1 VSTVPAPPDP
11 TQPVETPF
19 ADAASPFKRT
29 AAEIPVPIYN
39 MPAPPRPA
47 APVASTWV
55 TYRSQINFGLAMV
68 AFLMILVG
76 CSMVIE
82 ANPRADWTLYVALL
96 PVVPGMLALVIFVR
110 ALMRL
115 DDVQSRIQLY
125 AIGLALGASALT
137 TFGYGFFE
145 EVGMPHLPPATVLP
159 VVAVFWGLGTAF
171 FTWRYRRS

>member
-29 AAEIPVPIYN
+29 AAGEAPVY

-47 APVASTWV
+47 PPAQSTWV
-55 TYRSQINFGLAMV
+55 TYRSQINFGLAVV
-68 AFLMILVG
+68 AYLMMLVG
-76 CSMVIE
+76 ASTVIE
-82 ANPRADWTLYVALL
+82 ANPHATWDEYVAVL
-96 PVVPGMLALVIFVR
+96 PAIPGAIALVIFVR
-110 ALMRL
+110 GLMRL
-115 DDVQSRIQLY
+115 DEIQTRIQLY
-125 AIGLALGASALT
+125 SLGLALGASALA

-145 EVGMPHLPPATVLP
+145 AVGMPRLPGAAVLP
-159 VVAVFWGLGTAF
+159 VMAIFWGLGTAF

>member
-39 MPAPPRPA
+39 MPPPPRPA
-47 APVASTWV
+47 APVQPTWV
-55 TYRSQINFGLAMV
+55 TYRSQINFGLAIL

-76 CSMVIE
+76 ASTVIE
-82 ANPRADWTLYVALL
+82 ANPQADWRVYVALL
-96 PVVPGMLALVIFVR
+96 PVVPGAIALAIFVR

-115 DDVQSRIQLY
+115 DDIHARIQLY
-125 AIGLALGASALT
+125 AIGLALGASALAA
-137 TFGYGFFE
+137 FGYGFFE
-145 EVGMPHLPPATVLP
+145 GAGMPHLPAATVVP
-159 VVAVFWGLGTAF
+159 VMAVFWGLGTAS

>member
-1 VSTVPAPPDP
+1 MSTVPAPPDP

-29 AAEIPVPIYN
+29 AAGEAPIY
-39 MPAPPRPA
+39 MPAPPRPGS
-47 APVASTWV
+47 PVQSTWV

-68 AFLMILVG
+68 AYLMMLVG
-76 CSMVIE
+76 GATVIE
-82 ANPRADWTLYVALL
+82 ANPGASWDRYVAAVPAL
-96 PVVPGMLALVIFVR
+96 PGAIALVIFVR

-115 DDVQSRIQLY
+115 DDIQARVQLY
-125 AIGLALGASALT
+125 ALGLALGASALA

-145 EVGMPHLPPATVLP
+145 GVGMPQLPAATVLP
-159 VVAVFWGLGTAF
+159 VMAIVWGLGTAF